1 MEEVINGVLNGVIE
15 PKVAHCAGVLTGYA
29 TNLLREST
37 GGKQKISVFLSNMQ
51 QVKVEMLSQ
60 DEIARF
66 CQSSEEIQYEILK
79 TLETRG
85 GLVDAEIKMIE
96 KKPPAPKLDTKLLS
110 DMTGYEPDQIKE
122 VLAGADN
129 LKSSASSKSLHS
141 WTKALGEKGIRFCQH
156 CGQEKTRLEIEDME
170 SICSKTWG
178 LP

>member
-1 MEEVINGVLNGVIE
+1 VKKPVKKQLVVDALPAKQEKYRKLQTYSDLSQLMEEVINGVLNGVIE

-96 KKPPAPKLDTKLLS
+96 KKPPCP
-110 DMTGYEPDQIKE
+110 
-122 VLAGADN
+122 
-129 LKSSASSKSLHS
+129 
-141 WTKALGEKGIRFCQH
+141 
-156 CGQEKTRLEIEDME
+156 
-170 SICSKTWG
+170 
-178 LP
+178 